1 MTSDLIQAGSQS
13 PQSFKK
19 TITKDVGCGYLLFLP
34 ADYGKTKKD
43 WPLILFLHGIGERG
57 NDLNLVKTHGLPRII
72 DKQKDFPFIVVSPQ
86 CPDNSFWNDEVDML
100 SNLLD
105 EVCSEYDV
113 DTDRIYLTGLSMG
126 GFGTWALAAA
136 QPERFAA
143 IAPICGGG
151 LFYMFLSIKD
161 LPIWI
166 FHGQKD
172 DKVPVYESQRMYEII
187 KENGGN
193 VKLTIYPEA
202 EHDSWTQTYDNQELY
217 DWFLEHRLS
226 DRKK

>member
-1 MTSDLIQAGSQS
+1 MSSDSVQAGKQS
-13 PQSFKK
+13 PLFFEK
-19 TITKDVGCGYLLFLP
+19 TITKKMSCGYQLFMP
-34 ADYGKTKKD
+34 EVYGREKQA
-43 WPLILFLHGIGERG
+43 WPLILFLHGMGERG
-57 NDLNLVKTHGLPRII
+57 SDLNLVKTHGLPMIV
-72 DKQKDFPFIVVSPQ
+72 DKKKDFPFIVVSPQ
-86 CPDNSFWNDEVDML
+86 CPDNSFWNDEVEML
-100 SNLLD
+100 ISLLD
-105 EVCSEYDV
+105 EVCSRYDV
-113 DTDRIYLTGLSMG
+113 NQDRIYLTGLSMG

-143 IAPICGGG
+143 IAPVCGGG
-151 LFYMFLSIKD
+151 LLYIHLRIKD

-172 DKVPVYESQRMYEII
+172 DVVPVYESQKMYEKI

-202 EHDSWTQTYDNQELY
+202 EHDSWTQTYNNPELY
-217 DWFLEHRLS
+217 NWFLEHKLS

>member
-1 MTSDLIQAGSQS
+1 MPSDLVQAGSQS
-13 PQSFKK
+13 PRSFKK
-19 TITKDVGCGYLLFLP
+19 TITKDVNCGYQLFLP
-34 ADYGKTKKD
+34 EGYGQEKKD
-43 WPLILFLHGIGERG
+43 WPLILFLHGMGERG
-57 NDLNLVKTHGLPRII
+57 DDLNLVKTHGPPVIV
-72 DKQKDFPFIVVSPQ
+72 DKRKDFPFIVVSPQ
-86 CPDNSFWNDEVDML
+86 CPDNTFWNDEVDML
-100 SNLLD
+100 GSLLD
-105 EVCSEYDV
+105 EVTSEYDV
-113 DTDRIYLTGLSMG
+113 DTERIYLTGLSMG

-172 DKVPVYESQRMYEII
+172 DLVPVYESQRMYKII

-202 EHDSWTQTYDNQELY
+202 EHDSWTQTYDNKELY
-217 DWFLEHRLS
+217 DWFLQYRRS
-226 DRKK
+226 DRKQ